1 MALPKFSCNP
11 SIDRTNIKAI
21 IYHMHLPLF
30 PALIFGLL
38 QHINNLSLPE
48 TSAQM
53 IPCKPGQDINLVTYI
68 KLTVTVAYF
77 VCQMYEGK

>member
-1 MALPKFSCNP
+1 
-11 SIDRTNIKAI
+11 
-21 IYHMHLPLF
+21 MHLPLF

-48 TSAQM
+48 TSVQM
-53 IPCKPGQDINLVTYI
+53 IPCKPAQEINLVTYI

-77 VCQMYEGK
+77 VRHKRASKILRMYTAVGNVNVTLH